1 MMMQLLISSEKDGV
15 LCPIPQY
22 PLYFSS
28 IDLQGGSLVPY
39 YLDEATG
46 LGLEVS
52 ELTKQLEDAKSKG
65 ITVRSLVVIN
75 PGNPTGQVLTEEN
88 QGAIVEFCKKENLV
102 LLTDEVYQ
110 ENVFVEDKS
119 FHSFK
124 KVARSMGYGEKDIS
138 LVSFQS
144 VSKGYQG
151 ECGKRGGY
159 MEVTGFS
166 PEVRELIYKV
176 HSFSCKDYYV
186 LYCVIGKM
194 SD

>member
-1 MMMQLLISSEKDGV
+1 MMMQLLISLEKDGV

-22 PLYFSS
+22 PLYFAS
-28 IDLQGGSLVPY
+28 IALVPY

-46 LGLEVS
+46 WGLEVS

-75 PGNPTGQVLTEEN
+75 PGNPTGQVLAEEN
-88 QGAIVEFCKKENLV
+88 QRAIVEFCKKENLV

-110 ENVFVEDKS
+110 EIFFVEDKS

-124 KVARSMGYGEKDIS
+124 NVSRSMGYGGKDIS

-151 ECGKRGGY
+151 KCRKRGGY

-166 PEVRELIYKV
+166 LEVRELIYK
-176 HSFSCKDYYV
+176 
-186 LYCVIGKM
+186 L
-194 SD
+194 

>member
-22 PLYFSS
+22 PLYFAS
-28 IDLQGGSLVPY
+28 IALHGGSLVPY
-39 YLDEATG
+39 YLDEATSW
-46 LGLEVS
+46 GLEVS
-52 ELTKQLEDAKSKG
+52 ELKKQLEDAKSKG
-65 ITVRSLVVIN
+65 ITIRSLVVIN
-75 PGNPTGQVLTEEN
+75 PSNPNGQVLAEEN
-88 QGAIVEFCKKENLV
+88 QRAIVEFCKKENLV

-110 ENVFVEDKS
+110 ENVFVGDKS

-151 ECGKRGGY
+151 KVRKERWLYGGSW
-159 MEVTGFS
+159 FRS
-166 PEVRELIYKV
+166 
-176 HSFSCKDYYV
+176 
-186 LYCVIGKM
+186 
-194 SD
+194 

>member
-1 MMMQLLISSEKDGV
+1 MMIQLLINSEKDGV

-22 PLYFSS
+22 PLYFAS
-28 IDLQGGSLVPY
+28 IALHGGSLVPY

-46 LGLEVS
+46 WGLEFS
-52 ELTKQLEDAKSKG
+52 ELKKQLEDAKSKG
-65 ITVRSLVVIN
+65 IIVRSLVVIN
-75 PGNPTGQVLTEEN
+75 TGHPTGQVLAEEN
-88 QGAIVEFCKKENLV
+88 QRAIVEFCKKENLV

-110 ENVFVEDKS
+110 ENIFVEDKS

-124 KVARSMGYGEKDIS
+124 KVARSMGYGENDIS

-159 MEVTGFS
+159 MEVLGFD

-176 HSFSCKDYYV
+176 
-186 LYCVIGKM
+186 
-194 SD
+194 